1 MKVEEI
7 QNLDELREL
16 CGWPSEPVK
25 TKATTFLHPLHQ
37 AFINASPFCMLGT
50 ADAAGTCDVSPKG
63 DPGGSFLIIDKHTLV
78 IPDRPGNKRMD
89 GWVNVLSNPH
99 VGSIFILPG
108 RPDTLRVNG
117 RARLLKDAE
126 FFDQLVVKGHRP
138 KLALLVEVQEAY
150 FHCSKAFMRSK
161 FWDPES
167 WNPTAVPRRAVLS
180 QAIENPDCTVEE
192 LDERYGPSYAQTLYK
207 EA

>member
-1 MKVEEI
+1 MKVTEI

-16 CGWPSEPVK
+16 CGWPSQPVK
-25 TKATTFLHPLHQ
+25 DKVRSYLHPLHQ
-37 AFINASPFCMLGT
+37 AFINASPFCILGT
-50 ADAAGTCDVSPKG
+50 SDAAGNCDVSPKG
-63 DPGGSFLIIDKHTLV
+63 DPCGSFLIIDKHTLV
-78 IPDRPGNKRMD
+78 IPGRPGNKRMD

-117 RARLLKDAE
+117 RARLLRDAE
-126 FFDQLVVKGHRP
+126 FFDQLVIKGHRP
-138 KLALLVEVQEAY
+138 KLALLIEVQEAY

-161 FWDPES
+161 FWDHEK

-192 LDERYGPSYAQTLYK
+192 LDERYGPKYAERLYK
-207 EA
+207 ET